1 MKMTKTENAIHKLSQ
16 VSKLA
21 MALRQ
26 AGREPGERVAK
37 PGMVRESSESWKK
50 RKTDEPQR

>member
-1 MKMTKTENAIHKLSQ
+1 MKMTNAEDAIRKLSQ

-26 AGREPGERVAK
+26 AGRESDERVAK
-37 PGMVRESSESWKK
+37 PGMVRESSESWKN
-50 RKTDEPQR
+50 RKTDEPER